1 MTLRPLSIAAGL
13 ALAFSLAGSALSADR
28 LEPGYLA
35 KGGMPDTSRIV
46 PGPPGEDSA
55 AQRWDWEVFLATR
68 KLQNQTRWDQAQA
81 DVDTSIPA
89 LMKDF
94 SCAVGAR
101 LDETSAPATLQLLT
115 RARSDAAIGSSKAKA
130 QYRRERP
137 FVGNF
142 QPICVERDADLTAS
156 PSFPSGH
163 ATLGWAFGMILAEL
177 APDRAT
183 DILAR
188 ARAYG
193 ESRVVCGVHF
203 VSDIEAGRLTGSSVV
218 AAEHGQPDFLAD
230 VEKAREELKALRA
243 NPASEPYPGQCAA
256 ETELTRRPW

>member
-1 MTLRPLSIAAGL
+1 MTLLRVSTAAAWVL
-13 ALAFSLAGSALSADR
+13 ALALAGAAAAADR

-46 PGPPGEDSA
+46 QGPPGEDTA
-55 AQRWDWEVFLATR
+55 AQRWDWDVFLATR
-68 KLQNQTRWDQAQA
+68 KLQNQTRWDQAVN
-81 DVDTSIPA
+81 DVDTSMPA
-89 LMKDF
+89 LLKDF
-94 SCAVGAR
+94 SCAVGSR
-101 LDETSAPATLQLLT
+101 LDETSAPITLQLLT

-142 QPICVERDADLTAS
+142 QPICVDRDNELASS

-163 ATLGWAFGMILAEL
+163 ATLGWTLGLILAEL

-183 DILAR
+183 EVLAR

-218 AAEHGQPDFLAD
+218 AAEHGQPAFLDDAD
-230 VEKAREELKALRA
+230 KAREELKALRA

-256 ETELTRRPW
+256 EGELTKRPW

>member
-1 MTLRPLSIAAGL
+1 MTLRRLSIVAGL
-13 ALAFSLAGSALSADR
+13 ALVLGLPGGASAADR
-28 LEPGYLA
+28 LQPGYLA

-46 PGPPGEDSA
+46 QGPPAEDSA
-55 AQRWDWEVFLATR
+55 AQRWDWDVFLATR
-68 KLQNQTRWDQAQA
+68 KLQNQTRWDQAQN
-81 DVDTSIPA
+81 DVDTSMPA
-89 LMKDF
+89 LLKDF

-142 QPICVERDADLTAS
+142 QPICVDRDADLVSS

-163 ATLGWAFGMILAEL
+163 ATLGWAMGLILAEL
-177 APDRAT
+177 VPDRAT
-183 DILAR
+183 EILAR
-188 ARAYG
+188 GRAFG

-203 VSDIEAGRLTGSSVV
+203 VSDIEAGRLTGASVV

-230 VEKAREELKALRA
+230 VDKAREELKALRA
-243 NPASEPYPGQCAA
+243 NPASEPYPGQCAS
-256 ETELTRRPW
+256 ESELTKRPW

>member
-1 MTLRPLSIAAGL
+1 MSLRRLSIATGL
-13 ALAFSLAGSALSADR
+13 ALALGFAGTVFAADR

-46 PGPPGEDSA
+46 QGPPGEDTA
-55 AQRWDWEVFLATR
+55 AQRWDWDVFLATR
-68 KLQNQTRWDQAQA
+68 KLQSQTRWDQAQS
-81 DVDTSIPA
+81 DVDTSMTA
-89 LMKDF
+89 LMRDF

-101 LDETSAPATLQLLT
+101 LDETSAPLTQQLLT
-115 RARSDAAIGSSKAKA
+115 RARSDAAVGSSRAKA

-142 QPICVERDADLTAS
+142 QPICVDRDADLAAS

-163 ATLGWAFGMILAEL
+163 ATLGWALGLILAEL

-183 DILAR
+183 EILAR

-230 VEKAREELKALRA
+230 VDKAREELKALRA

-256 ETELTRRPW
+256 EAELTKRPW